1 MQLLRNFKSFDFGEA
16 TFRYYGTYGP
26 VNGLVIQ
33 LVQLFEGDCIVKIDE
48 QDYKMHL
55 NSIESIKNSIWK
67 KLNN

>member
-33 LVQLFEGDCIVKIDE
+33 LVQLFEGDCIVKIDKE
-48 QDYKMHL
+48 RLYSEKR
-55 NSIESIKNSIWK
+55 
-67 KLNN
+67 